1 VKNMRTW
8 CAWFQVAVLATV
20 AASGCVEND
29 DKKGAAPAPAA
40 QPATPVV
47 PPEPKRAAMPVDPAI
62 AYTITNA
69 AATKC
74 LQFAGGS
81 KEDVAA
87 AEVAPCNGSK
97 AQQFNLQTVPGGY
110 YAVINANSGK
120 CLDVSAFA
128 MEDGALVQQYACN
141 GGANH
146 NWILAEG
153 NAGAVRLIARHS
165 GKALTIQDAGGP
177 TATGKVTQLTA
188 GNAVTQALRIR
199 GPNAVA
205 EAEGAGGHKGKD
217 AKDTKDGTAGTSGHK
232 GKKSAAA
239 TTPPTKKP

>member
-8 CAWFQVAVLATV
+8 CAWFQVLAVATV

-29 DKKGAAPAPAA
+29 DKKAAPAPAA
-40 QPATPVV
+40 QPAAAV
-47 PPEPKRAAMPVDPAI
+47 PPEPKRATMPIDPAT
-62 AYTITNA
+62 AYTISNGA
-69 AATKC
+69 NTKC

-81 KEDVAA
+81 KDDVAA
-87 AEVAPCNGSK
+87 AEMAPCNGSK

-141 GGANH
+141 GGANQ
-146 NWILAEG
+146 NWIVAEG
-153 NAGAVRLIARHS
+153 NAGSVRLVARHS
-165 GKALTIQDAGGP
+165 GKALSIHDTGGP
-177 TATGKVTQLTA
+177 TGTGKVTQLAA
-188 GNAVTQALRIR
+188 GTGAAQELRIK

-205 EAEGAGGHKGKD
+205 EGEGAGGHKGKD
-217 AKDTKDGTAGTSGHK
+217 AKDGAGGTSGHK

-239 TTPPTKKP
+239 AQPAKKP